1 MIPRARKPV
10 AIEYVLLE
18 SYLLNLNEK
27 CPLALLNIA
36 INIVEWIQKEH
47 TKNPMYPVDIHQ
59 HEIYVNP
66 QNGLLKI
73 ETLPK
78 IEQQPLILKLLPFQ
92 KKLAEKLRRI
102 LKNVYWNNI
111 SHKDMRLNNNSFLC
125 KVKET
130 LESARSLPDNM
141 DPVSIAATNKILDEK
156 IDTFSI
162 AATTN
167 EENDEFTRSISATTF
182 LNTKRT
188 SLSSTYSSQ
197 SYQEKENEKNEKIVA
212 LQQQIEALQQTV
224 SQQQQ
229 LIEVLAANNQS
240 NTQMT
245 NAQWREL
252 LSKSRISLQQDEGSY
267 EEGNIVSLQKQLT
280 RKK

>member
-18 SYLLNLNEK
+18 SYLLNEK

-182 LNTKRT
+182 TTFLN
-188 SLSSTYSSQ
+188 
-197 SYQEKENEKNEKIVA
+197 N
-212 LQQQIEALQQTV
+212 
-224 SQQQQ
+224 
-229 LIEVLAANNQS
+229 
-240 NTQMT
+240 
-245 NAQWREL
+245 
-252 LSKSRISLQQDEGSY
+252 
-267 EEGNIVSLQKQLT
+267 
-280 RKK
+280 